1 MSNKKL
7 KVLLIVEQ
15 CNPDWPSVPLVAY
28 NFFKEISKIVDV
40 TLVTHERNR
49 EAFEK
54 HPEHENVVYIVES
67 NFIKNYHAF
76 IANISYKGKVIWPLY
91 HTLGYPVYAEFNHKV
106 FQQFKNKVLGGEYD
120 LVHALTPMMPR
131 YPVKF
136 IKACKHLPFLLGPVN
151 GGVPFPKGFRE
162 TAKKEYASLNFLR
175 AVGRSLLPGYV
186 ETYKK
191 ADRVLAGS
199 TYTLN
204 LVKEMFDLPDS
215 KISLFYENGISNDF
229 FINQKVSQ
237 NTSNINL
244 LFVGRL
250 VPYKGA
256 DMVIE
261 AISRLEPAIQEKI
274 HLTIV
279 GDGSEKSN
287 LEQMVQAHTLDH
299 IVSLVGWVS
308 QLETRKYYQ
317 NADVF
322 CFPSIRE
329 FGGAVVLEAM
339 ACGLPCIV
347 VNNGGI
353 GEYVTEET
361 GFKIEPRSR
370 EHLTQE
376 LKNKIKILVE
386 DKQLR
391 QSMSDKS
398 IERVRE
404 FEWGQKAKK
413 IIEIYEETLQEK
425 GSSSAVKVGVGV

>member
-7 KVLLIVEQ
+7 KVLLIEEQ

-28 NFFKEISKIVDV
+28 NYFQEISKLVDV

-49 EAFEK
+49 EVLSK
-54 HPEHENVVYIVES
+54 YPDHKKVVYITES
-67 NFIKNYHAF
+67 AFIKNYHNLV
-76 IANISYKGKVIWPLY
+76 ANIAYKGKVIWPLY
-91 HTLGYPVYAEFNHKV
+91 HTLSYPIYAEFNHKV
-106 FQQFKNKVLGGEYD
+106 FEQFKDKIREREYD

-131 YPVKF
+131 YPVKS
-136 IKACKHLPFLLGPVN
+136 IRACKHVPFILGPVN
-151 GGVPFPKGFRE
+151 GGVPFPEGFRE
-162 TAKKEYASLNFLR
+162 TAQKEYAGLNFLR
-175 AVGRSLLPGYV
+175 AFGRLLIPGYV

-191 ADRVLAGS
+191 ADRILAGS

-204 LVKEMFDLPDS
+204 LLKEMFDLPDS

-229 FINQKVSQ
+229 LINQKVSH
-237 NTSNINL
+237 NTSKINL

-256 DMVIE
+256 SMVIE
-261 AISRLEPAIQEKI
+261 AISHLEPAIQEKI

-287 LEQMVQAHTLDH
+287 LEQMVQAHTT
-299 IVSLVGWVS
+299 VSLVGWVN
-308 QLETRKYYQ
+308 QQEIREYYR
-317 NADVF
+317 NADIF

-370 EHLTQE
+370 EYVTQE
-376 LKNKIKILVE
+376 LANKIKILVK

-398 IERVRE
+398 IKRVRE
-404 FEWGQKAKK
+404 FEWGQKARK
-413 IIEIYEETLQEK
+413 IIDVYEEVLQGK
-425 GSSSAVKVGVGV
+425 GSSSTASVGVGV